1 VTSVAEPTK
10 SSDLKLIVYVCYTE
24 EIVDM
29 VVPDVILLYPMHEN
43 SKYALDPFM
52 VEWCGLPSVVGFESP
67 GLKTVENGIGRD
79 GQEDQAFGIHVDSF
93 VAEEGRESTSLL

>member
-1 VTSVAEPTK
+1 MMTGPRIVWSISAYVERAVVCYVPLRRGVVIQADRRRLVVVTSVAEPTK

-52 VEWCGLPSVVGFESP
+52 VE
-67 GLKTVENGIGRD
+67 
-79 GQEDQAFGIHVDSF
+79 
-93 VAEEGRESTSLL
+93 